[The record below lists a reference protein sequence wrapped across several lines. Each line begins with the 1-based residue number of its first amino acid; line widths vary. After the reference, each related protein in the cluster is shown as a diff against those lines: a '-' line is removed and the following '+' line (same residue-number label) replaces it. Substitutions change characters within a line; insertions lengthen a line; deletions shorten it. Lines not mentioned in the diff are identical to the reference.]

1 MQIRASVALI
11 IYLASYLPLS
21 IILLCQDFD
30 FSALRRPLCL
40 SPGGLRAACTLP
52 VHHPAL
58 ALSAVGVC
66 LLALFVALGTLSLAQ
81 PKQSIIMV
89 EARHKPADL
98 MNYVLPYVVS
108 FMGIDY
114 KDPAKLLGF
123 VVFFTWIFVIT
134 FRSGQAILNPVLA
147 VFGWRLFEVTYQ
159 FEGGSE
165 TTYAGIM
172 LSRITPEIGRVY
184 QKAQLQ
190 DVIVVKG

>member
-1 MQIRASVALI
+1 
-11 IYLASYLPLS
+11 
-21 IILLCQDFD
+21 
-30 FSALRRPLCL
+30 
-40 SPGGLRAACTLP
+40 
-52 VHHPAL
+52 
-58 ALSAVGVC
+58 
-66 LLALFVALGTLSLAQ
+66 
-81 PKQSIIMV
+81 
-89 EARHKPADL
+89 

-123 VVFFTWIFVIT
+123 VVFFSWIFVIT

-190 DVIVVKG
+190 DVMVVKG